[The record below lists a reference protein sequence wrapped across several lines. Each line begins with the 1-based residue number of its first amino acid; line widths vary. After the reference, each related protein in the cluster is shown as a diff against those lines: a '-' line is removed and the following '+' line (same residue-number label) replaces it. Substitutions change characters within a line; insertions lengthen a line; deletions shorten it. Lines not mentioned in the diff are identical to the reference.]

1 MNSEVQIEKGPLKRA
16 KLTIGYV
23 LLFLLAA

>member
-1 MNSEVQIEKGPLKRA
+1 MITDVQIEKGPLRRA

>member
-1 MNSEVQIEKGPLKRA
+1 MHKEVQIEKGPIKRA